1 MEEERKKA
9 RRLLLIGSSIS
20 IVLCVIVF
28 ALMAK
33 IMNDVTEKEVLDIST
48 LLYTSEMDAQVQARF
63 TSAVDVQHDETEKI
77 FDDLGNITKLDAEK
91 KERLSQE
98 AYLCEFAYLG
108 YITEDREY
116 ITIIGNQV
124 TSEINDL
131 FFGRMEDG
139 NKTVGTATNNQG
151 EDLFLFAVPRK
162 FQTEEGQRV
171 IYAVA
176 GMRSE
181 TFTEYLCL
189 SLSDALTHAYILK
202 EEGEYVIRSEEE
214 AKDGTG
220 SYFDLLREIISEEP
234 ETIEKTISQLS
245 AAMKKGE
252 SLAVPITVDQ
262 DLQLLYL
269 APLTVDGWY
278 LCTVLPYGTLNKAVE
293 ELGHT
298 RFVLSL
304 AASLVLILVL
314 LIMFLIYA
322 KRMNH
327 QVDLLTEARE
337 QKQLALE
344 KAEYA
349 NSAKSE
355 FLARM
360 SHEIRTPMNGIIGMS
375 TIALQNL
382 GNQEKL
388 FNCMQKIMISSKQL
402 LALINDVLDMSKI
415 ESGKIEI
422 KKERFNFKVFL
433 ESLNSMTYAQAKEK
447 NINYEMNLKGDI
459 DETLVGDSLR
469 LNQILLNL
477 LSNALKFTPAGKDIY
492 MNIEKIRADEKEQW
506 IRFQVQDT
514 GKGIAKDNFEKIF
527 SVFEQEDG
535 SITQEYGG
543 TGLGLSIVRRFT
555 YMMGGTISL
564 ESELGKGSTFTVELP
579 FGYVQE
585 QRTGSKNYEKI
596 SALIVDDDIDTCAH
610 IMTLMEKIKV
620 KSSYAYN
627 GMDAINMVKGRKD
640 AGRKF
645 DICFIDWKMPELDGL
660 ETTRRIRKIMD
671 DDVMVI
677 LITAYDT
684 EEVRDAAIAA
694 GADSVISK
702 PLFEST
708 IVDVLDRFGSE
719 KEEAVSEGERYDFRG
734 KRILVA
740 EDTVLNMEIV
750 CELLQ
755 MTGAMTDS
763 AYDGEEAVR
772 KFEDSVENYYDIIL
786 MDVQMPNMDG
796 YEATETIRKMNRSDA
811 KTVPIL
817 AMTANAFSSDVE
829 ESLKKGMNGHISKP
843 IEIQTLYSEMEKFLS

>member
-1 MEEERKKA
+1 MEEERKKT
-9 RRLLLIGSSIS
+9 RRLLLIGVSVS
-20 IVLCVIVF
+20 IVLCVIIFV
-28 ALMAK
+28 LMAK
-33 IMNDVTEKEVLDIST
+33 IMDNVTEKEVLDIST
-48 LLYTSEMDAQVQARF
+48 LYTSEMDAQIQARF
-63 TSAVDVQHDETEKI
+63 TSAVDVQYDETEKI
-77 FDDLGNITKLDAEK
+77 FNDLGNITEPD
-91 KERLSQE
+91 KETSKRLEQE

-108 YITEDREY
+108 YITEDLEF
-116 ITIIGNQV
+116 ITVCGDSI
-124 TSEINDL
+124 TSEMPEKFYERL
-131 FFGRMEDG
+131 ETG
-139 NKTVGTATNNQG
+139 KTVGAAVNSQE
-151 EDLFLFAVPRK
+151 EDLFLFVIPRK
-162 FQTEEGQRV
+162 FQNEDGQR
-171 IYAVA
+171 IISAVA

-181 TFTEYLCL
+181 VFTQYLCL
-189 SLSDALTHAYILK
+189 SVSGTLTNSYILR
-202 EEGEYVIRSEEE
+202 EQGDYVVRPQDTQAES
-214 AKDGTG
+214 GNF
-220 SYFDLLREIISEEP
+220 FDRLREIISEEP
-234 ETIEKTISQLS
+234 EEVEATINQVRNALKAGDSVAI
-245 AAMKKGE
+245 
-252 SLAVPITVDQ
+252 PIKVGKDIQ
-262 DLQLLYL
+262 ILYL
-269 APLTVDGWY
+269 APLTVDGWS
-278 LCTVLPYGTLNKAVE
+278 LCTTLPYGTLNKAVE

-298 RFVLSL
+298 RFVLSF
-304 AASLVLILVL
+304 AASLILILVL
-314 LIMFLIYA
+314 LGMFLLYA
-322 KRMNH
+322 KMMNH
-327 QVDLLTEARE
+327 QMDLLTEARE

-433 ESLNSMTYAQAKEK
+433 ESLNSITYAQAKEK

-477 LSNALKFTPAGKDIY
+477 LSNALKFTPSGKDIY
-492 MNIEKIRADEKEQW
+492 LNVEKLRADDQEQW
-506 IRFQVQDT
+506 IRFQVGDT

-555 YMMGGTISL
+555 HMMGGTISL
-564 ESELGKGSTFTVELP
+564 ESELGKGSVFTVELP

-585 QRTGSKNYEKI
+585 TRQGPKYYEKI
-596 SALIVDDDIDTCAH
+596 SALIVDDDIDACAH

-627 GMDAINMVKGRKD
+627 GMDAINMVRGRKE
-640 AGRKF
+640 AGKKF

-684 EEVRDAAIAA
+684 EEVRDAALEA

-708 IVDVLDRFGSE
+708 IVDVLDRFGREAGPEPSE
-719 KEEAVSEGERYDFRG
+719 TERYDFRG

-755 MTGAMTDS
+755 MTGAVTDS

-772 KFEDSVENYYDIIL
+772 KFEDSVENYYDAIL
-786 MDVQMPNMDG
+786 MDVQMPNMNG
-796 YEATETIRKMNRSDA
+796 YEATEKIRGMDRNDA
-811 KTVPIL
+811 KTVVIL

-829 ESLKKGMNGHISKP
+829 ESLKSGMNGHISKP
-843 IEIQTLYSEMEKFLS
+843 IEIQTLYGELEKFLR